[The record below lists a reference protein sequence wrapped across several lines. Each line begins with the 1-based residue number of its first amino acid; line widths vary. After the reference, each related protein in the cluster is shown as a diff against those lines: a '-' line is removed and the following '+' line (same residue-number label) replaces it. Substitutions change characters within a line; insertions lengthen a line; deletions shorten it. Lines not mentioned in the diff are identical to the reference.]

1 VRRLSYPSADE
12 ARPAALPPERRTV
25 GQLVAESIQLYG
37 RRFWP
42 SLALGVPAA
51 AIVALGSWLGGI
63 GEVVAVLVAGSALS
77 SAALVGAVA
86 IAHPAPR
93 RPAALVTALALGLVV
108 FVPALVAR
116 LVVFPGIYLVALAWV
131 AATVFAVPA
140 LLVEGAAPGAAL
152 RRSLQLARADAV
164 HALGGLATLTIA
176 IVLTALVLTFLLRG
190 FGDQGLRL
198 AAMLALLVVTPLFF
212 LGAALL
218 YGDQAARVK

>member
-1 VRRLSYPSADE
+1 MRRLSYPATNE
-12 ARPAALPPERRTV
+12 VRPAALPPERRTV

-51 AIVALGSWLGGI
+51 AIVALGSSLSG
-63 GEVVAVLVAGSALS
+63 VTQAVAVLVVGSALS

-86 IAHPAPR
+86 IVHPAPR
-93 RPAALVTALALGLVV
+93 GRAAFARALAFGLVV
-108 FVPALVAR
+108 FAPALVAR

-131 AATVFAVPA
+131 AATMFAVPA
-140 LLVEGAAPGAAL
+140 LLVEEAAPRAAW
-152 RRSLQLARADAV
+152 RRSLQLARADAA

>member
-1 VRRLSYPSADE
+1 VSRLSYPSAGE

-51 AIVALGSWLGGI
+51 AIVALGAWLGGAA
-63 GEVVAVLVAGSALS
+63 EVAAVLVGGSALS

-93 RPAALVTALALGLVV
+93 ARASLATAFAVGLAV
-108 FVPALVAR
+108 FAPALVAR
-116 LVVFPGIYLVALAWV
+116 LVVFPGIYPVALAWL
-131 AATVFAVPA
+131 AATMLAVPA
-140 LLVEGAAPGAAL
+140 LLVEGTSVPASF

-164 HALGGLATLTIA
+164 HVVGGLATLTVA

-190 FGDQGLRL
+190 FADQELRL

-218 YGDQAARVK
+218 YVDQAARVK

>member
-1 VRRLSYPSADE
+1 MSRLSYPRTDE

-42 SLALGVPAA
+42 SLALGIPAA
-51 AIVALGSWLGGI
+51 VIVALGSWLHGG
-63 GEVVAVLVAGSALS
+63 VRLAAVLVAGSALS

-86 IAHPAPR
+86 IAHPRPR
-93 RPAALVTALALGLVV
+93 ERAALAAAFGAGLVV
-108 FVPALVAR
+108 FTPALLAW
-116 LVVFPGIYLVALAWV
+116 LVVFPGIYLLALAWIG
-131 AATVFAVPA
+131 ATLFAVPA
-140 LLVEGAAPGAAL
+140 LLVEGAPLRGAL

-164 HALGGLATLTIA
+164 HVLGGLATFTIA

-190 FGDQGLRL
+190 FGDQGLRW

-218 YGDQAARVK
+218 YTDQAARVK